1 MGLRERDAARR
12 ADIAQRESDHQRWA
26 DDGGFIPKLQ
36 AVEAA
41 VGAVLRHPWAVV
53 GVAAA
58 VGFALGWV
66 TGRR

>member
-1 MGLRERDAARR
+1 MGLKERDAARR
-12 ADIAQRESDHQRWA
+12 ADTAQREMDHQRWS
-26 DDGGFIPKLQ
+26 DDGGFIPKPQ
-36 AVEAA
+36 AAEVA

-66 TGRR
+66 TSRR